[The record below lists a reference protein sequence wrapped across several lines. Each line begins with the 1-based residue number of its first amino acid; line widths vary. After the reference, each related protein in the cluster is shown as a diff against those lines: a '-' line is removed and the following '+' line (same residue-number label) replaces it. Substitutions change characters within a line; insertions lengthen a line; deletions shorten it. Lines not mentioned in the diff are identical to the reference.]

1 MPSDA
6 AHPIAS
12 PIATVRLVFRDGG
25 ETAGDLSVAERAGNT
40 LFVASDEGA
49 RVVRMMA
56 EEGGTLYRQDAAFP
70 LAEVFTLP
78 VTAPGEDE
86 ADIEGM
92 AIAGGWLWVTGSHAL
107 ARKKPERD
115 ENSTEKALER
125 LTEVRCDPNRFLLGR
140 IPLVTEA
147 DGRLTPVRRD
157 GKRTAGCLK
166 FRKGGNALTKAL
178 AEDEHLARF
187 VAVPAKENGFDVEG
201 MAAHGDRVW
210 LGLRG
215 PVLRGWACIL
225 ELAVEDH
232 PDVEERLRLR
242 PIGPNGEKY
251 RKHFV
256 DLDGLG
262 IRELTF
268 DGEDL
273 VILAGPTMDLDG
285 PVAVWRWTDA
295 LSVTHETV
303 IPRDRLVPLLNL
315 PYGKGDDH
323 AEGIACVRRDG
334 APPALLVVYDSP
346 SKARRHGAGT
356 TADLFA
362 LPSRYDPA
370 NAFRA

>member
-1 MPSDA
+1 MPSDTD
-6 AHPIAS
+6 HPIGR

-25 ETAGDLSVAERAGNT
+25 ETAGNLSVAERAGSN

-49 RVVRMMA
+49 RIVHMA
-56 EEGGTLYRQDAAFP
+56 AEDGGTLYRQDAVYP
-70 LAEVFTLP
+70 LADFFALP
-78 VTAPGEDE
+78 VTIPGEDE

-92 AIAGGWLWVTGSHAL
+92 TIADGWLWVTGSHAL
-107 ARKKPERD
+107 ARKKPGRD
-115 ENSTEKALER
+115 ESSIEKALER

-140 IPLVTEA
+140 VPLVTEA
-147 DGRLTPVRRD
+147 GGRLTPVRRD

-201 MAAHGDRVW
+201 LAAHGDRVW

-285 PVAVWRWTDA
+285 PVSLWRWTDV

-303 IPRDRLVPLLNL
+303 IPRDRLVHLLNL
-315 PYGKGDDH
+315 PHGKGDDH

-346 SKARRHGAGT
+346 SKTRLHDAGT

-370 NAFRA
+370 NASLA

>member
-1 MPSDA
+1 MPSD
-6 AHPIAS
+6 IAS
-12 PIATVRLVFRDGG
+12 PIATVRLIFRDGG
-25 ETAGDLSVAERAGNT
+25 ETAGDLSVAERAGDN

-49 RVVRMMA
+49 QIVHLAA
-56 EEGGTLYRQDAAFP
+56 EDGGTVYRQDAVHR
-70 LAEVFTLP
+70 LAEFFALP
-78 VTAPGEDE
+78 ATAPGEDE

-92 AIAGGWLWVTGSHAL
+92 AIAGGWLWITGSHAL
-107 ARKKPERD
+107 ARKKPKRD
-115 ENSTEKALER
+115 EHGPAEALER

-242 PIGPNGEKY
+242 PIGRKAPKY
-251 RKHFV
+251 RQTFV
-256 DLDGLG
+256 ALAGVG
-262 IRELTF
+262 YRELAF
-268 DGEDL
+268 D
-273 VILAGPTMDLDG
+273 
-285 PVAVWRWTDA
+285 
-295 LSVTHETV
+295 
-303 IPRDRLVPLLNL
+303 
-315 PYGKGDDH
+315 
-323 AEGIACVRRDG
+323 
-334 APPALLVVYDSP
+334 
-346 SKARRHGAGT
+346 
-356 TADLFA
+356 
-362 LPSRYDPA
+362 
-370 NAFRA
+370 

>member
-1 MPSDA
+1 MPRNRTR
-6 AHPIAS
+6 
-12 PIATVRLVFRDGG
+12 PIATARLIFRDGG
-25 ETAGDLSVAERAGNT
+25 RTAGDLSVAERAGSS

-49 RVVRMMA
+49 QVVRMAA
-56 EEGGTLYRQDAAFP
+56 EDGGALYREDAVFLLSSFFP
-70 LAEVFTLP
+70 LPETEPGKDEV
-78 VTAPGEDE
+78 
-86 ADIEGM
+86 DIEGM
-92 AIAGGWLWVTGSHAL
+92 AVAGGWLWVTGSHAL
-107 ARKKPERD
+107 ARKKPERED
-115 ENSTEKALER
+115 NGAERALER

-140 IPLVTEA
+140 IPLLA
-147 DGRLTPVRRD
+147 GPDGHFTPVERD
-157 GKRTAGCLK
+157 GERTARCLR

-178 AEDEHLARF
+178 EEDVHLARF

-201 MAAHGDRVW
+201 LAAHGDRIW

-232 PDVEERLRLR
+232 PNDEQRLRLR
-242 PIGPNGEKY
+242 PIGPDGEKY
-251 RKHFV
+251 RKHFL

-285 PVAVWRWTDA
+285 PVALWRWSDA
-295 LSVTHETV
+295 LSVNHETV
-303 IPRDRLVPLLNL
+303 IPRDRLVHLLDL

-323 AEGIACVRRDG
+323 AEGIACIRRDG
-334 APPALLVVYDSP
+334 APPTLLVVYDSP
-346 SKARRHGAGT
+346 SKARLHDAGT

>member
-1 MPSDA
+1 MPRDTA
-6 AHPIAS
+6 PPIAR
-12 PIATVRLVFRDGG
+12 PIATARLIFQDGG
-25 ETAGDLSVAERAGNT
+25 ETAGDLSVAERAGNS

-49 RVVRMMA
+49 RVVRMA
-56 EEGGTLYRQDAAFP
+56 VEDGGAMYRQDAEF
-70 LAEVFTLP
+70 LLSGFFDLP
-78 VTAPGEDE
+78 ETEPEIGE

-92 AIAGGWLWVTGSHAL
+92 AVADGWLWITGSHSL
-107 ARKKPERD
+107 AREKPKRD
-115 ENSTEKALER
+115 EPDAAKALER
-125 LTEVRCDPNRFLLGR
+125 LTVVRCDPNRFLLGR
-140 IPLVTEA
+140 IPLVA
-147 DGRLTPVRRD
+147 GPDGRLTPVGRD
-157 GKRTAGCLK
+157 GERTARCLK
-166 FRKGGNALTKAL
+166 FRKGGSALTKAL
-178 AEDEHLARF
+178 ETDEHLARF

-201 MAAHGDRVW
+201 LAAHGDRLW

-225 ELAVEDH
+225 ELAVEGH
-232 PDVEERLRLR
+232 PEDEKRLRLR
-242 PIGPNGEKY
+242 PIGPDGEKY
-251 RKHFV
+251 RKHFL

-285 PVAVWRWTDA
+285 PVALYRWTDA

-303 IPRDRLVPLLNL
+303 IPRDRLAHLMNL
-315 PYGKGDDH
+315 PHGEGDDH
-323 AEGIACVRRDG
+323 AEGIACIRRDG

-346 SKARRHGAGT
+346 SETRLHGAGT

>member
-1 MPSDA
+1 MPRDTA
-6 AHPIAS
+6 PRLAR
-12 PIATVRLVFRDGG
+12 PIATARLIFHDGG
-25 ETAGDLSVAERAGNT
+25 RTAGDLSVAERAGNN

-49 RVVRMMA
+49 QVVRMAM
-56 EEGGTLYRQDAAFP
+56 EDGGALYREDAAFSLTEFFDLP
-70 LAEVFTLP
+70 ETEPGKDEV
-78 VTAPGEDE
+78 
-86 ADIEGM
+86 DIEGM
-92 AIAGGWLWVTGSHAL
+92 AVAGGWLWVTGSHSL
-107 ARKKPERD
+107 ARRKPGGTL
-115 ENSTEKALER
+115 STEEALER

-140 IPLVTEA
+140 VPLVDGP
-147 DGRLTPVRRD
+147 DGRLTPVRSD
-157 GKRTAGCLK
+157 GERAAHCLK

-178 AEDEHLARF
+178 EQDEHLARF
-187 VAVPAKENGFDVEG
+187 IAVPAKENGFDVEG
-201 MAAHGDRVW
+201 LAAHGDRVW

-225 ELAVEDH
+225 ELEVEEH
-232 PDVEERLRLR
+232 PDHEGRLRLR
-242 PIGPNGEKY
+242 SIGPDGGKY

-295 LSVTHETV
+295 LSVSHQTV
-303 IPRDRLVPLLNL
+303 IPRDRLVHLLDL
-315 PYGKGDDH
+315 PHGKGDDH

-346 SKARRHGAGT
+346 SEARLQGAGT

>member
-6 AHPIAS
+6 AHSIAS
-12 PIATVRLVFRDGG
+12 PIATVRLIFSDGG
-25 ETAGDLSVAERAGNT
+25 ETAGDLSVAERAGSN

-49 RVVRMMA
+49 QVVHLAA
-56 EEGGTLYRQDAAFP
+56 EEGGTVYRQDAVFF
-70 LAEVFTLP
+70 LADFLALPETEPGKDEV
-78 VTAPGEDE
+78 
-86 ADIEGM
+86 DIEGM
-92 AIAGGWLWVTGSHAL
+92 AIADRWLWVTGSHAL
-107 ARKKPERD
+107 ARKKPDRE
-115 ENSTEKALER
+115 ENSAEKALER

-140 IPLVTEA
+140 IPLITEA

-201 MAAHGDRVW
+201 LAAHGDRVW

-232 PDVEERLRLR
+232 PDYEERLRLR
-242 PIGPNGEKY
+242 PVGPNGEKY

-295 LSVTHETV
+295 LSVTQETV

-346 SKARRHGAGT
+346 SKARLHGAGT
-356 TADLFA
+356 TADLFT

>member
-1 MPSDA
+1 MPSD
-6 AHPIAS
+6 IAR
-12 PIATVRLVFRDGG
+12 PIATVRLIFRDGG
-25 ETAGDLSVAERAGNT
+25 ETAGDLSVAERAGSN

-49 RVVRMMA
+49 RIVRMKA
-56 EEGGTLYRQDAAFP
+56 EDAAGDGGALYREDA
-70 LAEVFTLP
+70 VFTLTDFFALP
-78 VTAPGEDE
+78 EAEPGRNEV
-86 ADIEGM
+86 DIEGM
-92 AIAGGWLWVTGSHAL
+92 AVAGGWLWVTGSHAL
-107 ARKKPERD
+107 ARRKPER
-115 ENSTEKALER
+115 EKHGPAEALKR
-125 LTEVRCDPNRFLLGR
+125 LTEVRCDPNRYLLGR
-140 IPLVTEA
+140 IPLVDGP

-157 GKRTAGCLK
+157 GERTARCLK
-166 FRKGGNALTKAL
+166 FRQGGSALTKAL
-178 AEDEHLARF
+178 EKDEHLARF
-187 VAVPAKENGFDVEG
+187 VAAPAKENGFDVEG
-201 MAAHGDRVW
+201 LAAHGDRVW

-225 ELAVEDH
+225 ELEVEDH
-232 PDVEERLRLR
+232 PGKDGRIRLRA
-242 PIGPNGEKY
+242 IGPGGERY

-285 PVAVWRWTDA
+285 PVSLWRWTDA
-295 LSVTHETV
+295 LSVAHETV
-303 IPRDRLVPLLNL
+303 IPRDRLVHLLHL
-315 PYGKGDDH
+315 PHGKGDDH

-346 SKARRHGAGT
+346 SKSRRHGAGT